1 MAFLNRPS
9 DLGGLVRRRCWERS
23 RRRDCSGK
31 GSAVVAWNDAGDDH
45 RLGCDGLWVSWI
57 EHGEA
62 LVWVLVK
69 TATARRRGLPEMM
82 AACHIGSST
91 GSIGLPRR
99 CGWGRKSGL
108 GSLLLLLSVLSLFF
122 LGSFSSKQREQLAGK
137 DVGHVVTMVA
147 MASNKVMRAWAR
159 RRRRRGAAR

>member
-1 MAFLNRPS
+1 MKINNECRPS

-69 TATARRRGLPEMM
+69 TATARRRWRGGAEQR
-82 AACHIGSST
+82 ARARV
-91 GSIGLPRR
+91 GLPRR